1 MTDKGQIPGAGVR
14 SNQKPSLR
22 RLPMGAS
29 VSFEQISQ
37 MVMEH
42 QWPAR
47 SAGLREIKYDQADG
61 RQE

>member
-1 MTDKGQIPGAGVR
+1 MTDKGQTPGAGVR

-42 QWPAR
+42 QWPAH
-47 SAGLREIKYDQADG
+47 SAGLRETKYDQADG